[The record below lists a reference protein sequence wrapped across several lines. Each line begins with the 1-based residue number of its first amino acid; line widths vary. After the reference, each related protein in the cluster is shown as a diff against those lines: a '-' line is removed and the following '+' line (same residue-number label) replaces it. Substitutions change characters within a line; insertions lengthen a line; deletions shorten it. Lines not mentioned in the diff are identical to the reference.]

1 MTLAVTLEPAQ
12 IKQLIEFRRDLHRH
26 PELSLEEFETTIRI
40 AEFLRHHGVEPL
52 SYPLRTGVL
61 AAIQGRHPGPAIA
74 VRADIDALP
83 IEEQTGLEYASTIPG
98 KMHACGHDFHT
109 ASVMAALLQTQA
121 LAQSEGSFAGTV
133 LFVFQPAEEAGN
145 GADHIID
152 SGVFDD
158 YGVSAIIGAHNN
170 PLLETGHIGVRTG
183 GLMGSVDEFR
193 IVVRGVGGHA
203 AIPDRTI
210 DPIVVASGI
219 VSGLQ
224 HIVSR
229 RVSPLDSVVV
239 TVGMFHAGTANN
251 VISSE
256 AILEGT
262 VRCLGTHTRAPAE
275 ERLRKFVL
283 ETARAYGATAE
294 IRYEHVLPG
303 VVNDAA
309 ITDVVREA
317 AVRVVGEAKVVEAEP
332 TLGGEDFALYQ
343 RKLPGCFFWV
353 GTGRE
358 EGERY
363 GWHHPQFVVDEEM
376 ISVAGQV
383 FTEAAQTYLRQH
395 HE

>member
-1 MTLAVTLEPAQ
+1 MQE
-12 IKQLIEFRRDLHRH
+12 LIDFRRDLHRH
-26 PELSLEEFETTIRI
+26 PELSLQEFETTKRI
-40 AEFLRHHGVEPL
+40 AAFLRQHGVEPL
-52 SYPLRTGVL
+52 EYPLRTGVL
-61 AAIQGRHPGPAIA
+61 AAIHGKYPGPAIA

-83 IEEQTGLEYASTIPG
+83 IEEETGLAYASIIPG

-109 ASVMAALLQTQA
+109 ASVMAALLQTKA
-121 LAQSEGSFAGTV
+121 LAESETSFAGTV

-145 GADHIID
+145 GADDIID

-170 PLLETGHIGVRTG
+170 PLLETGSIGVRSG

-193 IVVRGVGGHA
+193 IVIRGVGGHA

-256 AILEGT
+256 AVLEGT
-262 VRCLGTHTRAPAE
+262 VRCLGAHTRGPAE
-275 ERLRKFVL
+275 ERLRKFV
-283 ETARAYGATAE
+283 EESARAYGATAE
-294 IRYEHVLPG
+294 ITYEHVLPG

-309 ITDVVREA
+309 ITDVVQKA
-317 AVRVVGEAKVVEAEP
+317 ARRVVGVENVVEAEP

-353 GTGRE
+353 GTGRK
-358 EGERY
+358 EGGSY
-363 GWHHPQFVVDEEM
+363 GWHHPQFVVDEDM
-376 ISVAGQV
+376 MSVAGQV
-383 FTEAAQTYLRQH
+383 FTEAAQTYLREH
-395 HE
+395 YEDRVD